1 MQSNVESA
9 ICGSMASVMDC
20 KHLKLNN
27 EVFFCKICTIDL
39 FPFSSLNDIEFN
51 ILMNSRKPSDIEL
64 LPSLDIISTI
74 TSLGSLNIS
83 DIESNIPNPINS
95 KYYYPSDFDKLAL
108 HVSSSPS
115 YFSLFHVNWNSIDAH
130 LGDLQTILALM
141 NSPFHALGISETREN
156 YSSGF
161 KMINNLDG
169 YELHSQPSRSAVGGV
184 AIYTTHTLNAF
195 KRTDLSTTDDEFE
208 TIWVEILNTIAKN
221 ILCCC
226 AYIHPSFSPVRFRE
240 HLESTLSQLTSENKS
255 IFIMDDFNINLL
267 NSESHPE
274 SNDFLLMLNSFSHL
288 PYIL

>member
-1 MQSNVESA
+1 
-9 ICGSMASVMDC
+9 
-20 KHLKLNN
+20 
-27 EVFFCKICTIDL
+27 
-39 FPFSSLNDIEFN
+39 
-51 ILMNSRKPSDIEL
+51 MNS
-64 LPSLDIISTI
+64 
-74 TSLGSLNIS
+74 
-83 DIESNIPNPINS
+83 
-95 KYYYPSDFDKLAL
+95 A
-108 HVSSSPS
+108 
-115 YFSLFHVNWNSIDAH
+115 FHV
-130 LGDLQTILALM
+130 
-141 NSPFHALGISETREN
+141 LGISETREN

-274 SNDFLLMLNSFSHL
+274 SNDFLLMLNSFSLL